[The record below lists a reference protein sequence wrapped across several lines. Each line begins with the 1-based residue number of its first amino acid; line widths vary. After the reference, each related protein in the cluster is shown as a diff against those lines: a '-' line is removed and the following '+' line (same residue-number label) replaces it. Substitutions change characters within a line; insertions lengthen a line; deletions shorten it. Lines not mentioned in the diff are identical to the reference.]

1 MFLRLGVVTKSFS
14 PVQRAY
20 ILFLCARILIYLM
33 EKPKKVEFR
42 ETEQSTDLENV
53 ILPVTWEE

>member
-1 MFLRLGVVTKSFS
+1 MFLRLGVVIKSFS
-14 PVQRAY
+14 PVKRAY
-20 ILFLCARILIYLM
+20 VLFSCARILIYLM
-33 EKPKKVEFR
+33 EKPKKVKFR